1 MKQREITSGVLW
13 VGAEDWDRRLFD
25 ALIPLPDGTSYNAYL
40 VRGTAKTALLDTVD
54 PSTLAALEAHLEG
67 VKRIDYLV
75 SHHTEQDHS
84 GSIPW
89 VLDRYPEAKLLCSS
103 PAKSML
109 IDHLCVPEE
118 RVRVVEDG
126 ETISLGGKTLRFIY
140 TPWVH
145 WPETMST
152 YLEEDKILF
161 SCDWFGSHLASTDLF
176 IDGVECVYDAAKRYY
191 AEIMMPFRKIVRQNM
206 DKIRGLDIQ
215 MIAPSHGPV
224 YRQPASVIQAYR
236 DWTDDKPHNLVVL
249 PWVSMH
255 GTTARMVEHLVAALA
270 ERNVTVHPYNMA
282 SADIGKLAMSLVD
295 AATIIIGAPTV
306 HVGPHPA
313 VLDAVVLANALR
325 PKARF
330 ASIIGSYG
338 WGGKMPDIIKA
349 SMPNLRVELLDQVIC
364 RGYPRDTDF
373 RALDNLAESVA
384 RKHKEIGLA

>member
-1 MKQREITSGVLW
+1 MKQREITSGVFW

-40 VRGTAKTALLDTVD
+40 VRGTGKTALLDTVE
-54 PSTLAALEAHLEG
+54 PSTLQALKTHLEG
-67 VKRIDYLV
+67 VKHIDYLV

-103 PAKSML
+103 PAKGML
-109 IDHLCVPEE
+109 IDHLCLPED
-118 RVRVVEDG
+118 RVCVVEDG
-126 ETISLGGKTLRFIY
+126 ETVSLGGKTLRFLY

-176 IDGVECVYDAAKRYY
+176 IDGVECVFDAAKRYY

-206 DKIRGLDIQ
+206 EKIRGLDIQ

-224 YRQPASVIQAYR
+224 YRQPASVIQAYE

-255 GTTARMVEHLVAALA
+255 GTTADMVEHLVTALS
-270 ERNVTVHPYNMA
+270 EKGVTVQPYNMA
-282 SADIGKLAMSLVD
+282 MADIGKLAMSLVD

-306 HVGPHPA
+306 HIGPHPA

-330 ASIIGSYG
+330 AAIIGSYG
-338 WGGKMPDIIKA
+338 WGGKMADIIKT
-349 SMPNLRVELLDQVIC
+349 SMPNLKVEFLDQVIC
-364 RGYPRDTDF
+364 RGYPRESDF

-384 RKHKEIGLA
+384 RKHKEIGLP

>member
-40 VRGTAKTALLDTVD
+40 VRGTGKTALLDTVE
-54 PSTLAALEAHLEG
+54 PSTLQALEAHLEG
-67 VKRIDYLV
+67 IKRIDYLV

-103 PAKSML
+103 LAKGML
-109 IDHLCVPEE
+109 IDHLCVPEA

-126 ETISLGGKTLRFIY
+126 KTVSLGGKTLRFVY

-176 IDGVECVYDAAKRYY
+176 IDGVECVHEAAKRYY
-191 AEIMMPFRKIVRQNM
+191 AEIMMPFRKIIRQNM
-206 DKIRGLDIQ
+206 DKIRGLDIR

-224 YRQPASVIQAYR
+224 YRQPASVIQAYQ

-255 GTTARMVEHLVAALA
+255 GTTAAMVEHLVAALA
-270 ERNVTVHPYNMA
+270 EKDVIVHPYNMA
-282 SADIGKLAMSLVD
+282 TADIGKLAMSLVD

-338 WGGKMPDIIKA
+338 WGGKMPEIIKA
-349 SMPNLRVELLDQVIC
+349 SMPNLRVELLDPVIC
-364 RGYPRDTDF
+364 RGYPRETDF

-384 RKHKEIGLA
+384 RKHKEIGLG